1 MLTRRTP
8 ASSSAARRF
17 GRRGAAGAALISL
30 AVGSLAAA
38 VVPSAAFADAAEAE
52 ISDLVLGVGATEAER
67 NLAWYSDVDV
77 EQVAQIAKAADVT
90 GDEFPASA
98 ETVEASAS
106 GETTS
111 GEYFRDA
118 SFDGLEENTEYVYRV
133 GSDEAGWS
141 ETQSFRTQAFSGDFS
156 FLFFGDP
163 QVGASGN
170 LANDEAG
177 WIDTMNVATE
187 SHPNS
192 ELLFSAGDQVNTA
205 SSEDEYTSFLA
216 PEQMRS
222 IPLVATNGNH
232 DVGSKAYEQHYN
244 LPNEDLTAGAAGN
257 DSSSG
262 GDYWFIYKD
271 VLFVNINSNSRD
283 HDSHAEFMRKV
294 VEEHGDAAK
303 WKVVAFHHSIYS
315 VASHATDGDII
326 ERRDALPST
335 ISELGFDVALMG
347 HDHHYTRSYLIQDGE
362 LADAAE
368 VAGQEKVEA
377 KNGEVLYLT
386 ANSASGSKYYDLNG
400 AQNDEDHWWSSVR
413 NQEKVRNYSVLDVT
427 DDSITMTTL
436 RSEANGDE
444 APVNSVVD
452 EVELTRDAAPELTVP
467 ADGEIEAGSDFDPL
481 EGVSAE
487 DNVDGD
493 LTGDVEV
500 DGTVDTATAGEYTL
514 TYSVTDAR
522 GNTTTQERVV
532 TVVEAGDDDGGSGD
546 DGSGDGG
553 AGSSDGGSGDDESSD
568 GGSGDGAGEPGD
580 DAPATGEPSFTPDAP
595 AADGADLPES
605 ERDGITASVSGD
617 TLSLGGLNAGA
628 WNYVYLYSSPTGLGW
643 VEADADG
650 EASLTLPDDV
660 ADGTHRV
667 AVLDDAG
674 DLIGWAEITI
684 GEDGELAV
692 TGADLAGAWGLGA
705 LAVLLLAG
713 GGTLLVTRR
722 RRAIRH

>member
-8 ASSSAARRF
+8 SPHAGDSGARRI
-17 GRRGAAGAALISL
+17 GRRGIAGAALLSL
-30 AVGSLAAA
+30 AFGSLAAA
-38 VVPSAAFADAAEAE
+38 ALPSAASAADGEAQ
-52 ISDLVLGVGATEAER
+52 ISDVILGVGATEAER
-67 NLAWYSDVDV
+67 NIAWYSDVDAP
-77 EQVAQIAKAADVT
+77 QVAQIAEADEVS
-90 GDEFPASA
+90 GQEFPTSA
-98 ETVEASAS
+98 DTVEVADS

-111 GEYFRDA
+111 GEFFRDA
-118 SFDGLEENTEYVYRV
+118 TFDGLEENTEYVYRV
-133 GSDEAGWS
+133 GSEDAGWS
-141 ETQSFRTQAFSGDFS
+141 DTYAFRTQAFSGDFS

-187 SHPNS
+187 SYPDA

-205 SSEDEYTSFLA
+205 SSEDEYTAFLA

-257 DSSSG
+257 DTSSG

-283 HDSHAEFMRKV
+283 HASHAEFMEKV
-294 VEEHGDAAK
+294 VAEHGDEVK

-315 VASHATDGDII
+315 VASHATDSDII
-326 ERRDALPST
+326 ERRDALPSE
-335 ISELGFDVALMG
+335 ISDLGFDVALMG
-347 HDHHYTRSYLIQDGE
+347 HDHHYTRSYLIKDGE
-362 LADAAE
+362 LADASE

-377 KNGEVLYLT
+377 KDGEVLYLT

-400 AQNDEDHWWSSVR
+400 AQDDEDRWWSSVR

-427 DDSITMTTL
+427 DDSLTMKTL

-444 APVNSVVD
+444 SPVNSVVD
-452 EVELTRDAAPELTVP
+452 EVELTRDAPPELTVP
-467 ADGEIEAGSDFDPL
+467 ADGEIEVGSDFDPL
-481 EGVSAE
+481 DGVSSN

-493 LTGDVEV
+493 LTDAVEV
-500 DGTVDTATAGEYTL
+500 EGTVDTATPGEYPL
-514 TYSVTDAR
+514 TYSVTDTR

-532 TVVEAGDDDGGSGD
+532 TVVEAG
-546 DGSGDGG
+546 
-553 AGSSDGGSGDDESSD
+553 E
-568 GGSGDGAGEPGD
+568 EPGD
-580 DAPATGEPSFTPDAP
+580 GPGDGPGENPGDGPGDGPGEENPGDGPGEEPGDEAPGSEKPSFTPDAP
-595 AADGADLPES
+595 VADGADLPES
-605 ERDGITASVSGD
+605 ARDGITASVSGD
-617 TLSLGGLNAGA
+617 TLSLGGLNADA

-643 VEADADG
+643 VEADAEG

-674 DLIGWAEITI
+674 GLIGWAEITI
-684 GEDGELAV
+684 GEDGALAV

-722 RRAIRH
+722 RAAARR